1 MNTLEKSAELI
12 GRILMSAIF
21 LLSGLGKIGQY
32 AGTQAYMAAQ
42 GVPGALLPLVIAVE
56 VGGAAAL
63 IIGFKTRWAA
73 FLLAGFSLVSAALF
87 HNNFADQTQMIMFMK
102 NVAMAGG
109 FLLLF
114 ANGPGPLSLDRKFGK
129 A

>member
-1 MNTLEKSAELI
+1 MNTLEKSAELA

-21 LLSGLGKIGQY
+21 LLSGLSKIGQY

-87 HNNFADQTQMIMFMK
+87 HNNFADQTQMIMFLK

-114 ANGPGPLSLDRKFGK
+114 AHGPGPLSLDRKFGK